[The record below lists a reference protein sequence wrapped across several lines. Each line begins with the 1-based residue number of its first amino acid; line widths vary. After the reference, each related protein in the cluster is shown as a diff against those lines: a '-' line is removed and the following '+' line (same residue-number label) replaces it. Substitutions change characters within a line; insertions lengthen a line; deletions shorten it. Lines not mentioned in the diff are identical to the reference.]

1 MIDRDKRRQ
10 AVRMQRMDCLQ
21 NERDDRCQDGCDDD
35 DKRAPDKASDA
46 TTRCN
51 RDVRGP
57 GPS

>member
-1 MIDRDKRRQ
+1 
-10 AVRMQRMDCLQ
+10 MQRMDCLQ